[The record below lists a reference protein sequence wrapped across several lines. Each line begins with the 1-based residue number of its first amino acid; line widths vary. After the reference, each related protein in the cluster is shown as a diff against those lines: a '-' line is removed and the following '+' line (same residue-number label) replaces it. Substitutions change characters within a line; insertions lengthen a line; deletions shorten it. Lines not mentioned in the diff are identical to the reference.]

1 MPLERML
8 RIHFLQQWYQF
19 SDPGM
24 EEALYEI
31 PLLRQFVGI
40 NLGRDLIPDETI
52 LLKFRRLL
60 ERHDLAPKIF
70 AEVQT
75 VLQWCQLDDGAGS
88 AICGLGT
95 VRAPEPLLDGVARQT
110 GASPNLAD
118 GYMFP
123 EEHPTNLRIHDHGNH
138 LFIPPA

>member
-31 PLLRQFVGI
+31 PLLRQFVRI

-60 ERHDLAPKIF
+60 ERK
-70 AEVQT
+70 
-75 VLQWCQLDDGAGS
+75 
-88 AICGLGT
+88 
-95 VRAPEPLLDGVARQT
+95 R
-110 GASPNLAD
+110 
-118 GYMFP
+118 
-123 EEHPTNLRIHDHGNH
+123 
-138 LFIPPA
+138 